1 MFFLFMLKGL
11 LCSEKRKRAVCAFL
25 QGNLVLSLGSEPF
38 KRSESEMTCFNV
50 DVVFLSGKFR
60 TFGFELLF

>member
-1 MFFLFMLKGL
+1 M
-11 LCSEKRKRAVCAFL
+11 EKREKAVCAFL
-25 QGNLVLSLGSEPF
+25 QGNLILSAGSEPF

-50 DVVFLSGKFR
+50 DAVSLSDISR